1 MYRLQS
7 VSKLIKVGSFHTVD
21 TVKEEIVTRQ
31 QRILVLVWQRLGEQ
45 GNLFRYGNIA
55 GFKVT
60 PFSFLF
66 RLTHLAFVCLCPT
79 RALGQYRGFQFQVL
93 PVNGLPPNTT
103 FDNFIDK
110 K

>member
-21 TVKEEIVTRQ
+21 TVKEELLHVSHESWYWFGRDWGNKEICLGAATLQ
-31 QRILVLVWQRLGEQ
+31 VL
-45 GNLFRYGNIA
+45 
-55 GFKVT
+55 KVT

-66 RLTHLAFVCLCPT
+66 RLTHPAFVCLCPT
-79 RALGQYRGFQFQVL
+79 RALGQCRGFQFQVL